1 MRWLYAPLQQEQYSE
16 AEASQLYC
24 NRSASVQAE
33 IDGEKKRNDL
43 LFRREG
49 IIFSSRDKELSLSQA
64 T

>member
-24 NRSASVQAE
+24 NRSASVKAG
-33 IDGEKKRNDL
+33 IGGEKKRYYL
-43 LFRREG
+43 LLRREG
-49 IIFSSRDKELSLSQA
+49 IIFSSRDKELSLIQA

>member
-1 MRWLYAPLQQEQYSE
+1 MRWLYAPLQQAQYSE

-24 NRSASVQAE
+24 NRSASVKAE
-33 IDGEKKRNDL
+33 IDGETKRHHL

-49 IIFSSRDKELSLSQA
+49 IIFSSRDKELSLIQA